1 MLILTPFF
9 YIFFNPSSFKNS
21 TSYILISIGIVI
33 GISAPREKKDKEKF
47 HEMQETAFV
56 IQKRK
61 SEKKE
66 ERKDKSS

>member
-1 MLILTPFF
+1 MILIPFF
-9 YIFFNPSSFKNS
+9 YIFFDSSSFKNS

-33 GISAPREKKDKEKF
+33 GISAPREKRDKEKF

-61 SEKKE
+61 NEKKE

>member
-1 MLILTPFF
+1 MILIPFF
-9 YIFFNPSSFKNS
+9 YIFFDSSSFKNS

-33 GISAPREKKDKEKF
+33 GISAPREKRDKEKF
-47 HEMQETAFV
+47 HETQETAFV

-61 SEKKE
+61 KEKKE

>member
-1 MLILTPFF
+1 MILIPFF
-9 YIFFNPSSFKNS
+9 YIFFDSSSFKNS

-33 GISAPREKKDKEKF
+33 GISAPREKRDKEKF
-47 HEMQETAFV
+47 HETQETAFV

-61 SEKKE
+61 NEKKE

>member
-33 GISAPREKKDKEKF
+33 GISAAREKRDKEKF
-47 HEMQETAFV
+47 HETQETAFV

-61 SEKKE
+61 NEKKE

>member
-1 MLILTPFF
+1 MLILIPFF
-9 YIFFNPSSFKNS
+9 YIFFDSSSFKNS
-21 TSYILISIGIVI
+21 TSYILISIGVVI
-33 GISAPREKKDKEKF
+33 GISASREKRDKEKF

-61 SEKKE
+61 NEKKE

>member
-21 TSYILISIGIVI
+21 TSYILISIGI
-33 GISAPREKKDKEKF
+33 GISAPREKRDKEKF

-61 SEKKE
+61 NEKKE

>member
-1 MLILTPFF
+1 MILIPFF

-21 TSYILISIGIVI
+21 TSYILISIGVVI
-33 GISAPREKKDKEKF
+33 GISAAREKRDKEKF